1 MELKDIKLAVIGL
14 GYVGLPLSVAFGN
27 LRDVLGFDI
36 NKNRILELQG
46 FNDKTLEMSDNELK
60 QSSGLRFTSNQ
71 SMLAECNC
79 YIVTVP
85 TPVDENK
92 NPDLSP
98 LISASKLV
106 AKYLKKGD
114 IVIYESTVYPGVTEE
129 ECMPVLEKES
139 GLNFNVDFY
148 LGYSPERINPGDK
161 EHKLQDIIKVTS
173 GSTPEIS
180 ELIDQLYR
188 TIIKAGTHKASSI
201 KVAEAAKVIENT
213 QRDVN
218 IALVNELAIIFD
230 KLSID
235 TEEVLLAAGSKWN
248 FLPFRPGLVGGHCI
262 GVDPYYITHKAQ
274 LVGYQPEIILAGR
287 NLNDSMGEYVVDKL
301 ARKMIDQGISLRGS
315 NILILGLTFKEN
327 CPDIRNTKV
336 IDIAQKL
343 KVKGAAVDVFDPWI
357 EMNSIDENENFD
369 LVTNPA
375 KSFYDVIIVAVSH
388 DEFKKL
394 GSRKILSYAKED
406 HVFFDLKY
414 LFPIKESNLR
424 F

>member
-46 FNDKTLEMSDNELK
+46 FSDRTLEVSDNELK

-85 TPVDENK
+85 TPVDKNK

-161 EHKLQDIIKVTS
+161 AHRLQDIIKVTS

-301 ARKMIDQGISLRGS
+301 ARKMIDQGISLHGS

-336 IDIAQKL
+336 IDIAQEL
-343 KVKGAAVDVFDPWI
+343 KVKGAAIDVFDPWI

-375 KSFYDVIIVAVSH
+375 KSFYDAIIVAVSH

-414 LFPIKESNLR
+414 LFPLKESNLR